1 MLRKLSL
8 NMTLFV
14 LSIGVSVLA
23 QADVPNKPF
32 LTLVAAEHVMQAA
45 LAQAKRLKAPGGSI
59 AVVDDGGHLV
69 LLKRLDNTMPATP
82 PVATGK
88 ARTAA
93 IFKTPTAKFETIIRD
108 GRTPMLN
115 IEGFT
120 PMRGGVPIVVGGMV
134 IGAIGV
140 SGAASAAQDE
150 EIALAGAAAIGS
162 QR

>member
-1 MLRKLSL
+1 MQQNLYSLITLIMLCFGLGTVAL
-8 NMTLFV
+8 
-14 LSIGVSVLA
+14 
-23 QADVPNKPF
+23 ADVPTKPY
-32 LTLVAAEHVMQAA
+32 LTLAAAERVMQAA
-45 LAQAKRLKAPGGSI
+45 VAEARDLKAPGSI
-59 AVVDDGGHLV
+59 AIVDDGGHLV
-69 LLKRLDNTMPATP
+69 LLQRLDNTMPATP

-120 PMRGGVPIVVGGMV
+120 PMRGGVPIVVDGVV

-140 SGAASAAQDE
+140 SGAASAVQDE
-150 EIALAGAAAIGS
+150 EIALAGAAATGN
-162 QR
+162 Q